1 MVVQGERSRVR
12 RVSGIVASVV
22 GWLLFIWCALV
33 VATLVAEVISDE
45 FVGESVVGY
54 IILMGV
60 PALVGWWL
68 LRWGKRQRRWRSAPP
83 VTVEETSRSRASR
96 PNSYSS
102 TARKRTDTSQW
113 VPAKGEQSVESDVE
127 KPEPNPADRPM
138 SSEEMLEQ
146 AKKRTNRS

>member
-1 MVVQGERSRVR
+1 MVVEGERSGVR
-12 RVSGIVASVV
+12 RVSGTLASVV

-33 VATLVAEVISDE
+33 VATLVTEVISDE

-54 IILMGV
+54 IILIGV

-83 VTVEETSRSRASR
+83 VTVEQTSPSRTSRL
-96 PNSYSS
+96 NSYSS
-102 TARKRTDTSQW
+102 TARKRTDTSQS

-127 KPEPNPADRPM
+127 MTEPNNAERPM

-146 AKKRTNRS
+146 AKKWTNRS